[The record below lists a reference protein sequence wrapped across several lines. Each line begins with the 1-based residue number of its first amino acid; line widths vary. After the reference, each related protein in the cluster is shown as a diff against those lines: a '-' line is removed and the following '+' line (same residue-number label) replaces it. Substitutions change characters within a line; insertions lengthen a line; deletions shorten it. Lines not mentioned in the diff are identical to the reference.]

1 MSIRALPI
9 ALTAAVTVA
18 VSSNASAS
26 ITIFSDSGLFQTAAA
41 GLIQSTADLDVY
53 SGQYSTPLTG
63 TAGAVNWSANAV
75 GGLTVLSGQ
84 LSSTNG
90 AAMRIDLTGASVFGI
105 SGNFFAS
112 NGGTLVPAL
121 VFVSL
126 NDGSGF
132 ANWIDTDSA
141 FLGFL
146 STASAISSI
155 EITSMPVGPGA
166 AAPTVDNLTFA
177 YVPAPGAMAIL
188 AVAGMVGARRRR

>member
-9 ALTAAVTVA
+9 FLTAGVTAA

-126 NDGSGF
+126 NDGTGF
-132 ANWIDTDSA
+132 AKTAPASSFYHLYLA
-141 FLGFL
+141 FSEF
-146 STASAISSI
+146 
-155 EITSMPVGPGA
+155 
-166 AAPTVDNLTFA
+166 
-177 YVPAPGAMAIL
+177 
-188 AVAGMVGARRRR
+188 RRVSPLR